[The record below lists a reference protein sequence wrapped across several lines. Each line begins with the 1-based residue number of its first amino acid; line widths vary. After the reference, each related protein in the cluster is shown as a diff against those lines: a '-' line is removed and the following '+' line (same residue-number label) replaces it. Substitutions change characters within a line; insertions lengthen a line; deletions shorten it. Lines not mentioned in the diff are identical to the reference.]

1 MIRTARNAQLLFH
14 NVNGEL
20 ELMLLC
26 TQHESWIITHMTF
39 FDYHTITVQFK
50 RNWNMFHL
58 WAPTRPLFKLSL
70 PVLRLYRP
78 E

>member
-39 FDYHTITVQFK
+39 FDYHTITV
-50 RNWNMFHL
+50 HL

-70 PVLRLYRP
+70 PVLRLY
-78 E
+78 